1 MGAWGGASLE
11 SGPTGLLNSRSYTG
25 LQGIGDAGRPLRSSV
40 ARGGLRN
47 SPADPGCPVYANPG
61 LALEPVQSA
70 GQHDL
75 CGPHL
80 LLQPVA
86 LAFQGGSWLLSGIP
100 VWLNSDQMHTKSNGY
115 SVARPP
121 FLLRQGFTV

>member
-1 MGAWGGASLE
+1 M
-11 SGPTGLLNSRSYTG
+11 
-25 LQGIGDAGRPLRSSV
+25 

-47 SPADPGCPVYANPG
+47 SPVDPGCPVYASPG
-61 LALEPVQSA
+61 SALEPVQFA

-75 CGPHL
+75 RGPHL

-86 LAFQGGSWLLSGIP
+86 LAFQGGSWLLSGQP
-100 VWLNSDQMHTKSNGY
+100 SMAGFRPDAHTKSYGY
-115 SVARPP
+115 SVAKPP